1 MAEAQGTAQDWKKT
15 ACVLCGSNCGVLV
28 QLGGKDGRE
37 IVRVRGDKEHPG
49 TKGYTCNK
57 ALQLNYY
64 QSGRDRLDSPLRR
77 REDGSFERIDWDT
90 AIREI
95 AEKFVAIRDEHGGDK
110 ILYYGG
116 GGQGNHLGG
125 GYSPAFR
132 RAIGSRY
139 RGNALAQEK
148 TGLSWVFD
156 RTVGGFYHGDFEHC
170 QTAFLVGKNPWQSN
184 GFPRARVT
192 LRQLSKDP
200 NRKLI
205 VVDPRITETA
215 ELADVHL
222 RVKPGR
228 DAWLLA
234 AILGQL
240 VQADLIDHDWLAE
253 HGQGHDQVIEV
264 LGQVPVAE
272 YAEFA
277 GIPLSQV
284 EEVAEILGTTDS
296 LSVLEDLGV
305 EMAPNSTVNSYHCV
319 LLFLLTGN
327 FAKAGAVN
335 LPSQLVSIFSA
346 DKISEERDEAGHET
360 GYRTTPVTQSRII
373 SGLVP
378 CNMLPDE
385 ILTDHP
391 DRFRAMLIESAN
403 PVHSLADAKRMREA
417 LQALDLVV
425 VIDIAMTETAREA
438 DYILPA
444 ASQYE
449 KPEMAFFNF
458 EFPENCAQLRPALMD
473 PLPGTLP
480 EPEIHARLLEAV
492 DPFEDDELA
501 TLRAAAEDGLDTFT
515 MAFAKAAKDNP
526 KINHYGAYVLYRTLG
541 PNLPDGLAGAAALW
555 GVAQMFAANEA
566 DALGRAG
573 YQGPPPVAGNMLFK
587 QLLASPSGLVFSVDE
602 PEASFRRNRLPDGMV
617 NLAVPEMLDKMRE
630 LAAFEAA
637 ETSEEFPMV
646 LAAGERRSYTANTV
660 VRDPAWAKSN
670 NAMTLSINPDDA
682 ASLGINDGGTARL
695 TTARDSVEVVVEV
708 DKRMQAGHIS
718 LPNGFG
724 LSYPDANG
732 NDVVTGISPNEL
744 TAVEDRDDFAYTPW
758 HKFVLARLEAVKR
771 P

>member
-1 MAEAQGTAQDWKKT
+1 MVKAKTADWKKT

-28 QLGGKDGRE
+28 QLGGQDDRE
-37 IVRVRGDKEHPG
+37 IVRVRGDKAHPG
-49 TKGYTCNK
+49 SKGYTCNK

-64 QSGRDRLDSPLRR
+64 QNGRDRLDSPLRR
-77 REDGSFERIDWDT
+77 RDDGSFEKIDWDT
-90 AIREI
+90 AIAEI
-95 AEKFVAIRDEHGGDK
+95 AQRFMAIRDQHGGDK

-125 GYSPAFR
+125 GYSPALR

-156 RTVGGFYHGDFEHC
+156 RMVGGFYHGDFEHC

-192 LRQLSKDP
+192 LRQLAKDP
-200 NRKLI
+200 NRTLI

-215 ELADVHL
+215 ELADIHL

-228 DAWLLA
+228 DAWLLS

-240 VQADLIDHDWLAE
+240 VQGDLIDHDWLAE
-253 HGQGHDQVIEV
+253 HAQGQEAVIEA
-264 LGQVPVAE
+264 LGLIPVAE
-272 YAEFA
+272 YAAFA
-277 GIPLSQV
+277 GIPLAQIKETATV
-284 EEVAEILGTTDS
+284 LGQTDS
-296 LSVLEDLGV
+296 LSLLEDLGI

-327 FAKAGAVN
+327 FGKAGAVN

-346 DKISEERDEAGHET
+346 DKISPERDAAGHEV
-360 GYRTTPVTQSRII
+360 GFKTTPVTGARII

-378 CNMLPDE
+378 CNLLPDE

-417 LQALDLVV
+417 LAALDLVV
-425 VIDIAMTETAREA
+425 VIDIAMTETARAA
-438 DYILPA
+438 DYVLPA

-449 KPEMAFFNF
+449 KAEMTFFNF
-458 EFPENCAQLRPALMD
+458 EFPENTAQLREPLMS
-473 PLPGTLP
+473 PLPGTLS
-480 EPEIHARLLEAV
+480 EPEIHARLLEAI
-492 DPFEDDELA
+492 DPLPESEL
-501 TLRAAAEDGLDTFT
+501 TPLHTAAADGLDAFGIAFT
-515 MAFAKAAKDNP
+515 TAAKANP
-526 KINHYGAYVLYRTLG
+526 KIKHYGAYVLYRTLG
-541 PNLPDGLAGAAALW
+541 PTLPDGMAEGAALW
-555 GVAQMFAANEA
+555 GISQMFAATEA
-566 DALGRAG
+566 NALAG
-573 YQGPPPVAGNMLFK
+573 AGMDGPAPVAGNALFTA
-587 QLLASPSGLVFSVDE
+587 LLDAQSGLVFSIDDE
-602 PEASFRRNRLPDGMV
+602 GASFRRNRLPGGRV
-617 NLAVPEMLDKMRE
+617 NLAVPEMLDKLKA
-630 LAAFEAA
+630 LADFQAA
-637 ETSEEFPMV
+637 ETTEEFPMV

-660 VRDPAWAKSN
+660 IRNPAWIKSN
-670 NAMTLSINPDDA
+670 NALTLSINPDDA
-682 ASLGINDGGTARL
+682 ANLGINDGGTARL

-708 DKRMQAGHIS
+708 DKRMQAGHMS

-724 LSYPDANG
+724 LSYPDG
-732 NDVVTGISPNEL
+732 KGDEVVTGISPNEL

-758 HKFVLARLEAVKR
+758 HKFVLARLEAVSR
-771 P
+771 R

>member
-1 MAEAQGTAQDWKKT
+1 MTEAPAPEWKKT
-15 ACVLCGSNCGVLV
+15 ACVLCGSTCGVLV

-37 IVRVRGDKEHPG
+37 IVRVRGDKAHPG

-64 QSGRDRLDSPLRR
+64 QSGKDRLDSPLRR
-77 REDGSFERIDWDT
+77 RDDGSFEKIDWDT
-90 AIREI
+90 AIAEI
-95 AEKFVAIRDEHGGDK
+95 AQRFMAIRDEFGGDK
-110 ILYYGG
+110 VLYYGG

-156 RTVGGFYHGDFEHC
+156 RMVGGFYHGDFEHC

-192 LRQLSKDP
+192 LRQMAKDP

-215 ELADVHL
+215 ELADIHL

-228 DAWLLA
+228 DAWLLS

-240 VQADLIDHDWLAE
+240 VQQDLIDHDWLAA
-253 HGQGHDQVIEV
+253 HAGGHDEVIEA
-264 LGQVPVAE
+264 LRDIPVAD
-272 YAEFA
+272 YAAFA
-277 GIPLSQV
+277 GIPMAQV
-284 EEVAEILGTTDS
+284 EETAEILGHTDS
-296 LSVLEDLGV
+296 LSVLEDLGI
-305 EMAPNSTVNSYHCV
+305 EMAPNSTVNSYHCI

-327 FAKAGAVN
+327 FGKIGAVN
-335 LPSQLVSIFSA
+335 LPAQLVSIFSA
-346 DKISEERDEAGHET
+346 DRISDQRDEAGHEV
-360 GYRTTPVTQSRII
+360 GYKTTPVTNSRII

-417 LQALDLVV
+417 LGALDLCV

-449 KPEMAFFNF
+449 KTEMAFFNF
-458 EFPENCAQLRPALMD
+458 EFPENCGHLRGPLMA
-473 PLPGTLP
+473 PLPGTLS

-492 DPFEDDELA
+492 DPFDPADLEPLHQ
-501 TLRAAAEDGLDTFT
+501 AAADGLDAYAT
-515 MAFAKAAKDNP
+515 AFARAAKGNP
-526 KINHYGAYVLYRTLG
+526 KINQYGAYVLYRTLG
-541 PNLPDGLAGAAALW
+541 PSLPD
-555 GVAQMFAANEA
+555 
-566 DALGRAG
+566 
-573 YQGPPPVAGNMLFK
+573 
-587 QLLASPSGLVFSVDE
+587 
-602 PEASFRRNRLPDGMV
+602 
-617 NLAVPEMLDKMRE
+617 
-630 LAAFEAA
+630 
-637 ETSEEFPMV
+637 
-646 LAAGERRSYTANTV
+646 
-660 VRDPAWAKSN
+660 
-670 NAMTLSINPDDA
+670 
-682 ASLGINDGGTARL
+682 
-695 TTARDSVEVVVEV
+695 
-708 DKRMQAGHIS
+708 
-718 LPNGFG
+718 
-724 LSYPDANG
+724 
-732 NDVVTGISPNEL
+732 
-744 TAVEDRDDFAYTPW
+744 
-758 HKFVLARLEAVKR
+758 
-771 P
+771 

>member
-1 MAEAQGTAQDWKKT
+1 MAEAKDAVWKKT

-28 QLGGKDGRE
+28 QLGGKDNRE
-37 IVRVRGDKEHPG
+37 IVRVRGDKAHPG
-49 TKGYTCNK
+49 SKGYTCNK
-57 ALQLNYY
+57 ALRLNYY
-64 QSGRDRLDSPLRR
+64 QSAKDRLDSPLRR
-77 REDGSFERIDWDT
+77 RDDGSFEKIGWDT
-90 AIREI
+90 AIAEI
-95 AEKFVAIRDEHGGDK
+95 AQRFMAIRDEHGGDK

-139 RGNALAQEK
+139 RSNALAQEK

-184 GFPRARVT
+184 GIPRARVS
-192 LRQLSKDP
+192 LRQLAKDP
-200 NRKLI
+200 DRTLI
-205 VVDPRITETA
+205 VVDPRVTETA
-215 ELADVHL
+215 ELADIHL

-228 DAWLLA
+228 DAWLLS

-240 VQADLIDHDWLAE
+240 VQGDLIDHAWLAE
-253 HGQGHDQVIEV
+253 HAQGQEAVIEA
-264 LGQVPVAE
+264 LGDIPVAE
-272 YAEFA
+272 FAAFA
-277 GIPLSQV
+277 GIPLAQV
-284 EEVAEILGTTDS
+284 EETAAVLGRTHS

-327 FAKAGAVN
+327 FGKAGAVN

-346 DKISEERDEAGHET
+346 DKISAERDEAGHEI
-360 GYRTTPVTQSRII
+360 GYKTTPVTHSRII

-403 PVHSLADAKRMREA
+403 PVHSLADAKRMRDA
-417 LQALDLVV
+417 LGALDLLV

-444 ASQYE
+444 SSQYE
-449 KPEMAFFNF
+449 KPEMTFFNF
-458 EFPENCAQLRPALMD
+458 EFPENCAQLRGPIMA
-473 PLPGTLP
+473 PLPGTLS

-492 DPFEDDELA
+492 DPFDEVDLEP
-501 TLRAAAEDGLDTFT
+501 LRQAAETGLDAYALAFT
-515 MAFAKAAKDNP
+515 AAAKDNP

-541 PNLPDGLAGAAALW
+541 PSLPDGMAEGAALW
-555 GVAQMFAANEA
+555 GVAQMFAATEG
-566 DALGRAG
+566 DALARAG
-573 YQGPPPVAGNMLFK
+573 FDGPGPVAGNNLFSA
-587 QLLASPSGLVFSVDE
+587 LLAAQSGLVFSVDE
-602 PEASFRRNRLPDGMV
+602 PDASFRRNRLPGGMV
-617 NLAVPEMLDKMRE
+617 NLAVPEMLDKMRA
-630 LAAFEAA
+630 LADYDAA
-637 ETSEEFPMV
+637 RTNDEFPMV

-660 VRDPAWAKSN
+660 VRDPAWVKSN
-670 NAMTLSINPDDA
+670 NALTLSINPEDA
-682 ASLGINDGGTARL
+682 SNLGINDGGTARL
-695 TTARDSVEVVVEV
+695 TTARDSVDVVVEV
-708 DKRMQAGHIS
+708 DKRMQQGHIS

-724 LSYPDANG
+724 LSYPNARG
-732 NDVVTGISPNEL
+732 EDVVTGISPNEL
-744 TAVEDRDDFAYTPW
+744 TSVEDRDDFAYTPW
-758 HKFVLARLEAVKR
+758 HKFVLARLEAVGKS
-771 P
+771 